1 MELGFQCLFM
11 NCIKHTGPIRLP
23 LLLHALRNICNRS
36 RDFQPIAVSSS
47 QVFRATW
54 SGHLPFVCLLPSYWW
69 WHSLTGRLKML
80 SVGAWKDG
88 WGYLKASTTLI
99 PNLTYFILFFFLAK
113 KSEIGVQS
121 KVRLIWWNLLIEYT
135 WQSVMFSWC
144 RSQWNKVFCKN
155 VVIKKQQ
162 FVMQTGTLEVV

>member
-11 NCIKHTGPIRLP
+11 NCIKHAGPIRPP

-36 RDFQPIAVSSS
+36 RDFQHIAVSSS

-54 SGHLPFVCLLPSYWW
+54 SGHLPFVCLPPSYWW

-88 WGYLKASTTLI
+88 WGYLKASTTPI
-99 PNLTYFILFFFLAK
+99 PNLMYFILGFFLAK
-113 KSEIGVQS
+113 KSEMVFPALLIQS
-121 KVRLIWWNLLIEYT
+121 KTNLMKSFDRIHLAIHHV
-135 WQSVMFSWC
+135 VMVWFM
-144 RSQWNKVFCKN
+144 
-155 VVIKKQQ
+155 IKK
-162 FVMQTGTLEVV
+162 GIL